1 MQVDTMK
8 IDVKSRCIITQEGGE
23 QTIIDDISSIMIEIE
38 FMGQTYNIFKPI
50 NTLILDH
57 SWR

>member
-1 MQVDTMK
+1 MK

-38 FMGQTYNIFKPI
+38 FMGQKYNIFKPI